1 MKITKNRFYPVSFQ
15 GGYRYKSHGI
25 TVMEL
30 LIGLAFLLI
39 LVAFV
44 APNLQQD
51 FGRSEMKQAVADF
64 HRQLDMARFSA
75 HSLNTE
81 IKVDFN
87 QELRAKNH
95 SISFMLPG
103 EPNLEPVLKEYVL
116 PENIRMYSPQN
127 SLRFDATG
135 KVEWTAQI
143 ELSSERNR
151 LLNERFLIE

>member
-1 MKITKNRFYPVSFQ
+1 MNTIKKRLNPVNFR
-15 GGYRYKSHGI
+15 GNFPGRYHGI

-51 FGRSEMKQAVADF
+51 FGRGEMKQAVADF
-64 HRQLDMARFSA
+64 HRQLDMARFA
-75 HSLNTE
+75 ARRLNTE

-116 PENIRMYSPQN
+116 PENIRMHSPQD
-127 SLRFDATG
+127 SLRFDPTG
-135 KVEWTAQI
+135 EVEWTAQV
-143 ELSSERNR
+143 ELISERNS
-151 LLNERFLIE
+151 LLGERFLIE

>member
-1 MKITKNRFYPVSFQ
+1 
-15 GGYRYKSHGI
+15 
-25 TVMEL
+25 
-30 LIGLAFLLI
+30 

-64 HRQLDMARFSA
+64 HKQLDMARFA
-75 HSLNTE
+75 ARRLNTE
-81 IKVDFN
+81 VTVDFN

-116 PENIRMYSPQN
+116 PENIRMHSPQSN
-127 SLRFDATG
+127 LRFNAIG
-135 KVEWTAQI
+135 EVEWTAQI
-143 ELSSERNR
+143 ELTSERNS
-151 LLNERFLIE
+151 LLDERFLIE